1 MALLELGADI
11 LLEVV
16 QHMET
21 GDVLLLLCTAHS
33 SRVDASQMRVSMR
46 YGDRMV
52 YEHLGWREWWV
63 LKE

>member
-21 GDVLLLLCTAHS
+21 GDVLLLLRTAHS

-52 YEHLGWREWWV
+52 YEHLG
-63 LKE
+63 